1 MLQKAN
7 NSTVSGKRSSWLPY
21 KAGFTI
27 IEVMIVMA
35 IVGLIILIVLLALPA
50 LQRQSRNSQ
59 RDHSA
64 QLIAA
69 AVKECVTNNDGNIDA
84 CKTPASLGL
93 TQKEL
98 GIFTGVH
105 YGSVEGCTPTDAF
118 GSNCFNIPTEDEPNW
133 LFGLEC
139 KGDWFRPINET
150 SKQSFVVTYKREI
163 SWNPLNGNFGTRCI
177 DG

>member
-69 AVKECVTNNDGNIDA
+69 AVKECVTNNDGNTSA

-105 YGSVEGCTPTDAF
+105 YGMKAD
-118 GSNCFNIPTEDEPNW
+118 GSADIPTPDEPNW
-133 LFGLEC
+133 LFGLDC
-139 KGDWFRPINET
+139 DGNGKPGSIKAVSRGT
-150 SKQSFVVTYKREI
+150 FVVVYWKEGGDNWVYQGF
-163 SWNPLNGNFGTRCI
+163 SGHCLSG
-177 DG
+177 